1 MTDGGRRSRA
11 DQLQGTLKAKSP
23 YSPMPRLLL
32 LVSLLLLLVTACVP
46 ADAEAPSDG
55 SGGESTADEYLE
67 DESIP
72 LKTRDV
78 LRRWLEAEEHWPH
91 MDAFRESMEAVN
103 ADRVIGAAEFQE
115 LCFKRVQWRDQLEGA
130 VEYIE
135 EYRAVE
141 PTLVAETPRLY
152 KLEEDALL
160 GLTVIMALESDCP

>member
-1 MTDGGRRSRA
+1 
-11 DQLQGTLKAKSP
+11 
-23 YSPMPRLLL
+23 
-32 LVSLLLLLVTACVP
+32 
-46 ADAEAPSDG
+46 
-55 SGGESTADEYLE
+55 
-67 DESIP
+67 
-72 LKTRDV
+72 
-78 LRRWLEAEEHWPH
+78 

-103 ADRVIGAAEFQE
+103 ADRVTGAAEFQE